1 MLAHKAYC
9 PIAVLRHPVVLARK
23 ALDPIAVLLVPV
35 VFLHNARFPAAK
47 LFVPV
52 AEELKFVVAP
62 IEIFEETFPLPKLTN
77 KPLIV
82 PFEPLVEI
90 EPVTPNEPEMFTVFA
105 AKSPFISGV
114 PEPEA
119 IYSLSLSSVNVE
131 GPAPNPIAML
141 FEEFPIK
148 FNPEDLPSA
157 MLFDPELLKNKAWF
171 PIAVL

>member
-1 MLAHKAYC
+1 M
-9 PIAVLRHPVVLARK
+9 HPDVLARK

-62 IEIFEETFPLPKLTN
+62 IEIFEETFPLPKLKN

-90 EPVTPNEPEMFTVFA
+90 EPVTPKDPVIKALPVKGNAGDEGAYDALKAFV
-105 AKSPFISGV
+105 AKDAV
-114 PEPEA
+114 VA
-119 IYSLSLSSVNVE
+119 KL
-131 GPAPNPIAML
+131 
-141 FEEFPIK
+141 
-148 FNPEDLPSA
+148 
-157 MLFDPELLKNKAWF
+157 ELTAFKT
-171 PIAVL
+171 